1 MNAFMTLVQWAVW
14 AMAATATLVGILS
27 QLLELSAIGRPFGEG
42 LSGPARRAWRLSG
55 ISLLGLTAALTLN
68 FWLQAQRTGHYWPQE
83 PFAAWAVILWL
94 LTLGYRRSR
103 FQLAL
108 ARWQLSLLSLTALIA
123 SMIEAGLLI
132 AALPR

>member
-1 MNAFMTLVQWAVW
+1 MKAFMTLVQWAVW

-83 PFAAWAVILWL
+83 SFAAWAVILWL

-103 FQLAL
+103 FQLTL
-108 ARWQLSLLSLTALIA
+108 ARWQLSLLSLTALVA
-123 SMIEAGLLI
+123 SLVEAGLLI
-132 AALPR
+132 SALPR

>member
-83 PFAAWAVILWL
+83 SFAAWAVILWL

-103 FQLAL
+103 FQLTL
-108 ARWQLSLLSLTALIA
+108 ARWQLSLLSLTALVA
-123 SMIEAGLLI
+123 SLVEAGLLI
-132 AALPR
+132 SALPR

>member
-1 MNAFMTLVQWAVW
+1 MNGWMALVPWAVW
-14 AMAATATLVGILS
+14 AMIATATLVGILS
-27 QLLELSAIGRPFGEG
+27 QLLELSALRRPFGEG

-55 ISLLGLTAALTLN
+55 ISLLALTAALTLN

-83 PFAAWAVILWL
+83 SFAAWAVILWL

-108 ARWQLSLLSLTALIA
+108 NRWQLSLLSLTALIA
-123 SMIEAGLLI
+123 SLVEAALLI
-132 AALPR
+132 TALPR